1 MKLAIISTH
10 PIQYYAPL
18 FRQLSQEPGIEL
30 KVYYTWSQS
39 REGPTYDT
47 DFAKV
52 IAWDIPLLEGYSYEF
67 VENHAGDP
75 GLNHFTGI
83 DNPGLIQAIK
93 GWKPDAVLVIGWNYK
108 SHLRAMRFFKG
119 KTPILFKGDST
130 LLDERPG
137 VRKILRRIFL
147 TWVYRHVDYA
157 LYAGKENLAY
167 FRAHGLKD
175 KQLEFV
181 PHAIDNKRF
190 GDDSQNAEE
199 EVKKWKTRLGI
210 APSDLVILFAG
221 KLEPKKDPEFVL
233 RMASGVPSEQIK
245 FIIVGNGKLQYQLR
259 AMAQLDK
266 RIIFLDFQN
275 QQQMPQVYRL
285 GDIFVLPSIGP
296 GETWG
301 LAINEAMA
309 CGLPVIASDR
319 VGGGSDLIEEDKTGW
334 IFKPGNEGEA
344 KIISL
349 LERLSRDKQTLKKM
363 GEAAKQKVQSYS
375 YPLAIIKIKKIL
387 AGLPGK

>member
-1 MKLAIISTH
+1 LKLAIISTH

-39 REGPTYDT
+39 REGSTYDT

-52 IAWDIPLLEGYSYEF
+52 IEWDIPLLEGYSYEF

-75 GLNHFTGI
+75 GLHHFKGI

-93 GWKPDAVLVIGWNYK
+93 GWKPDALLVIGWNYK

-137 VRKILRRIFL
+137 VKKILRRIFL

-167 FRAHGLKD
+167 FQAHGLKD
-175 KQLEFV
+175 QQLEFV

-190 GDDSQNAEE
+190 GNDSQNTDE
-199 EVKKWKTRLGI
+199 EVKKWKARLGI

-221 KLEPKKDPEFVL
+221 KLEPKKDPEFML

-245 FIIVGNGKLQYQLR
+245 FIIAGNGKLQYQLR

-275 QQQMPQVYRL
+275 QRQMPQVYRL
-285 GDIFVLPSIGP
+285 GDIFVLPSKGP

-319 VGGGSDLIEEDKTGW
+319 VGGGWDLIEEDKTGW

-349 LERLSRDKQTLKKM
+349 LERLGRDKQTLKKM

-375 YPLAIIKIKKIL
+375 YPVAITKIKKIL

>member
-1 MKLAIISTH
+1 M
-10 PIQYYAPL
+10 
-18 FRQLSQEPGIEL
+18 
-30 KVYYTWSQS
+30 
-39 REGPTYDT
+39 
-47 DFAKV
+47 
-52 IAWDIPLLEGYSYEF
+52 
-67 VENHAGDP
+67 
-75 GLNHFTGI
+75 
-83 DNPGLIQAIK
+83 
-93 GWKPDAVLVIGWNYK
+93 
-108 SHLRAMRFFKG
+108 
-119 KTPILFKGDST
+119 
-130 LLDERPG
+130 
-137 VRKILRRIFL
+137 
-147 TWVYRHVDYA
+147 
-157 LYAGKENLAY
+157 
-167 FRAHGLKD
+167 
-175 KQLEFV
+175 EFV

-275 QQQMPQVYRL
+275 QQQMPKVYRL
-285 GDIFVLPSIGP
+285 GDIFVLPSKGP

-319 VGGGSDLIEEDKTGW
+319 VGGGRDLIEEDKTGW